1 MRATADA
8 FRAHDA
14 QLVVPALL
22 AYAHY
27 LEDELLLEEALD
39 VIETAVRVG
48 GEALRPSDRLSGR
61 LRVARVLRK
70 LNQFDAAEEAYDQAK
85 HLAAMAGDRHSE
97 LLSRIGSANTVLNRG
112 NLTDAERLL
121 EQALL
126 DSQKAGDREA
136 EARAHQ
142 VMSVA
147 LVTRGQPI
155 EAIPHVWRAFELYED
170 DISRCRALGDLGGM
184 LLMVGDVHGAERA
197 LLLVLKH
204 GGEQDVGT
212 NALIELMHCASSRGD
227 RVGFE
232 RWREQCEIRR
242 DRMPPNILA
251 DFALKI
257 GIGRARFGQFDRAD
271 VLLATALSI
280 AEAAQLHEFAFRIE
294 RIKSGLHDC
303 QQACIDTPEAAAE
316 HSSTHEAVRGV
327 SAALAHLGS

>member
-1 MRATADA
+1 TGDA
-8 FRAHDA
+8 FRARDP

-27 LEDELLLEEALD
+27 LEEELLLNEAGD
-39 VIETAVRVG
+39 VLETVLRVG
-48 GEALRPSDRLSGR
+48 GDALRPSDRLSGR

-85 HLAAMAGDRHSE
+85 HLATMTGDRHSE
-97 LLSRIGSANTVLNRG
+97 LLSRIGRANTVLNRG

-126 DSQKAGDREA
+126 DSQMAGDREA

-170 DISRCRALGDLGGM
+170 DVSRYRALGDLGGM

-197 LLLVLKH
+197 LLLVLQRA
-204 GGEQDVGT
+204 GEQDVGT
-212 NALIELMHCASSRGD
+212 NALIELMHCAASRGD

-232 RWREQCEIRR
+232 RWRERCEVRR

-251 DFALKI
+251 DFMLKI
-257 GIGRARFGQFDRAD
+257 GVGRARFGQFERAEI
-271 VLLATALSI
+271 LLATALSI
-280 AEAAQLHEFAFRIE
+280 AEAAHLHEAAFRIE
-294 RIKSGLHDC
+294 RIKKGLRDC
-303 QQACIDTPEAAAE
+303 QQVCDVTPEAVAE
-316 HSSTHEAVRGV
+316 PPCTHDAVREV
-327 SAALAHLGS
+327 SAALAHLGT